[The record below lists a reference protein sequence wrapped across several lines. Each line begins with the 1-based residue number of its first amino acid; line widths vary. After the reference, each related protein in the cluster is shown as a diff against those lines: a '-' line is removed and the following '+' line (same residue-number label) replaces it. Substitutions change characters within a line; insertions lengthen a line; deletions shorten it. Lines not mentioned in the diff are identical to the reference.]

1 MQHYGPIFVV
11 AIAAT
16 VGAIFVDR
24 ATEEQSQLIARG
36 KVLAATMDCTGCHS
50 GGNADR
56 KRLLAGDVAG
66 IDVPGFGRLYPP
78 NLTPDEATGIGTWTK
93 AEIVTAIRMGVR
105 PDGRPLAPV
114 PGWHG
119 NDTLTDA
126 DSRAIAAY
134 LKSLWPVRSMVPSP
148 VAAGPQPMPSDLE
161 FSTPN

>member
-1 MQHYGPIFVV
+1 MQPYGPIVVV

-24 ATEEQSQLIARG
+24 ATEEQARLIERG
-36 KVLAATMDCTGCHS
+36 KVLATAMDCTGCHT

-56 KRLLAGDVAG
+56 TRLLAGDLNG

-78 NLTPDEATGIGTWTK
+78 NLTPDEATGIGAWTK

-114 PGWHG
+114 AGWHG
-119 NDTLTDA
+119 NDALTDA
-126 DSRAIAAY
+126 DSRAIATY
-134 LKSLWPVRSMVPSP
+134 LKSLWPVRRMVPRP
-148 VAAGPQPMPSDLE
+148 VAAGPQPRPPDLE
-161 FSTPN
+161 FATPN